1 MTVGTR
7 LRAKLGRRTSGR
19 REEEG
24 TAILPPQDQ
33 LEDEEEEGPAIQP
46 PQDQLEDEEEEGP
59 AIQPPQDQLQL
70 EEGPAIQPPQDQL
83 QLEEGPAILPPQ
95 DQLQLEEG
103 AGLGEQPGRS
113 RAPRPKRVHLA
124 FLPERYELL
133 EEQGAAPAK
142 PPKKYRRKLKKYGK
156 NVGKVLTKGC
166 RYLVIGLQELA
177 NAYSAPFGVAATLA
191 SLVR

>member
-33 LEDEEEEGPAIQP
+33 LEDEEEEEGPAIQP
-46 PQDQLEDEEEEGP
+46 PQDQLEDEE
-59 AIQPPQDQLQL
+59 

-103 AGLGEQPGRS
+103 AGLGEQPGRP